1 MLAINNTM
9 TTTAEDGYLQSL
21 SYQLERLYGIHSRAQ
36 AQDIQAEIL
45 RINQA
50 VQTMA
55 ATHLSPLQA
64 LISFQAALLSEQDSS
79 NQEEQ
84 A

>member
-1 MLAINNTM
+1 MLAINTM
-9 TTTAEDGYLQSL
+9 SITQEGYLQSL
-21 SYQLERLYGIHSRAQ
+21 SYQLERLYGITSRAQ
-36 AQDIQAEIL
+36 AEDIQAEIL
-45 RINQA
+45 RINQT

-55 ATHLSPLQA
+55 ATHLNPIQP

-79 NQEEQ
+79 NQEEK